1 MPVQITARRDGFRRL
16 GIAHSEKTTT
26 WPDSRFTANELDV
39 LKNDPNL
46 IVVVVS
52 DAQASGQPDTA
63 ELDKA
68 KTRITEL
75 EAAVTQL
82 STDGDSLKK
91 QLDEANATIAS
102 LQATQPATEA
112 PVKEAAA
119 DQAPAADEPAAK
131 KKG

>member
-26 WPDSRFTANELDV
+26 WPDDRFTANELDV

-68 KTRITEL
+68 KGRIAEL
-75 EAAVTQL
+75 ETAVTQL
-82 STDGDSLKK
+82 SADGEALKK

-112 PVKEAAA
+112 PVTEAAV
-119 DQAPAADEPAAK
+119 DPAPAADEPAAK